1 MKEFEFTTNTSNV
14 YLLQQGENI
23 IEVTVTNSDGVTE
36 KTGVIRVTK

>member
-1 MKEFEFTTNTSNV
+1 MKEFEFKTNTSNV

-36 KTGVIRVTK
+36 ETGVIRVTK